1 MPKKPKKPCGYPGC
15 PKLTDGQYCDEHK
28 RLRDK
33 EYNQYGRDEIS
44 KNFYKTQI
52 WKAVRRRH
60 LNSHPFCEECLK
72 NGKRTA
78 AVIVDHIIPIKQGG
92 AKYSENNL
100 QSLCQSC
107 HSSKSIKE
115 GSRFGKKN

>member
-1 MPKKPKKPCGYPGC
+1 MPNKPKKPCGYPGC
-15 PKLTDGQYCDEHK
+15 PKLTNGQYCEDHK

-33 EYNQYGRDEIS
+33 EYNQYERDDFS
-44 KNFYKTQI
+44 ATFYKT
-52 WKAVRRRH
+52 AVWRTIRRRH
-60 LNSHPFCEECLK
+60 LYNHPFCEECLK

-107 HSSKSIKE
+107 HSSKSVRE
-115 GSRFGKKN
+115 GSRFGKKK